1 MDEAPFF
8 SLGATRSPQIPPHYI
23 AHWPF
28 QSFNPKL
35 DTEQKRG
42 SAILQQ
48 KILYIDLAKKNMFC
62 NNKSPKVGK

>member
-8 SLGATRSPQIPPHYI
+8 SLGAARSPQIPAHYI

-48 KILYIDLAKKNMFC
+48 KKL
-62 NNKSPKVGK
+62 